1 MKTLFLI
8 LLLLITGNLIS
19 YSQMS
24 NGNYGNKWI
33 NYQNTYYKFKV
44 AEDGVRINSKYN
56 LQKI

>member
-1 MKTLFLI
+1 MSVS
-8 LLLLITGNLIS
+8 TGNLIS

-24 NGNYGNKWI
+24 NGNYGNEWI